1 MSSQEQ
7 SGGPVMAFGD
17 HLEELRRRLLFALAP
32 IIPVFVLLFLGWQLV
47 MTFLVGPAFE
57 VLASSGTNAGLQ
69 LLGPAEAVMAAL
81 KLSTI
86 GAIVVGAP
94 WILLQFWLF
103 IAPGLYARERR
114 FIHLVIPLSALLTI
128 TGTIFLHRIMLP
140 LLFELMLGFGSSLTV
155 DLPDHHAELRAL
167 FVASE
172 TVEVRTAPPLTLMEG
187 QAWVEAP
194 QMEAWV
200 AQANAAGQ
208 VQAFRVPPQP
218 AGQLQNGWSMQKT
231 VDFTLLLLGGVSI
244 AFQLPVLILVSG
256 WLGLVDPTT
265 LRRGRRLALGLSTVL
280 AAVLTPPDVFSLLL
294 LLVPLYLLYELSII
308 LLVLLPSGR
317 VAQGTLRIGPRGFRT
332 PKPFRPEQ
340 GDGVSRSDP
349 EDDAS

>member
-1 MSSQEQ
+1 M
-7 SGGPVMAFGD
+7 GFGD
-17 HLEELRRRLLFALAP
+17 HLEELRRRLLYALGP
-32 IIPVFVLLFLGWQLV
+32 IIPVFLLLFLGWQTVLG
-47 MTFLVGPAFE
+47 FLVGPAFE
-57 VLASSGTNAGLQ
+57 VLAASGTSAGLQ
-69 LLGPAEAVMAAL
+69 LLGPAEAIMAAL

-103 IAPGLYARERR
+103 IAPGLYSRERR

-128 TGTIFLHRIMLP
+128 TGTVFLHRIMLP

-155 DLPDHHAELRAL
+155 DLPDHHTDLRAIFL
-167 FVASE
+167 ASE
-172 TVEVRTAPPLTLMEG
+172 TVEVRTAPPQVLIEG

-194 QMEAWV
+194 QMEAWI
-200 AQANAAGQ
+200 AKTNDLGDIQP
-208 VQAFRVPPQP
+208 FRVPPMP
-218 AGQLQNGWSMQKT
+218 MGKLQNGWSMQKT

-256 WLGLVDPTT
+256 WLGLVDPST

-294 LLVPLYLLYELSII
+294 LLVPLYLLYELSIV
-308 LLVLLPSGR
+308 LLVLLPSSR
-317 VAQGTLRIGPRGFRT
+317 VAKGNLRIGPKGFRT
-332 PKPFRPEQ
+332 PEPFRPDQ
-340 GDGVSRSDP
+340 ADGVSRSDA
-349 EDDAS
+349 EDDPS

>member
-1 MSSQEQ
+1 MSAQEQ

-32 IIPVFVLLFLGWQLV
+32 IVPVFVLLFLGWQTVLS
-47 MTFLVGPAFE
+47 FLVGPAFE
-57 VLASSGTNAGLQ
+57 VLASSGTSAGLQ

-86 GAIVVGAP
+86 GAIVLGAP
-94 WILLQFWLF
+94 WILLQFWLC

-128 TGTIFLHRIMLP
+128 TGTVFLHRIMLP

-155 DLPDHHAELRAL
+155 DLPDHHADLRAL

-172 TVEVRTAPPLTLMEG
+172 TVEVRTAPPRTLVEG

-200 AQANAAGQ
+200 AQANEAGQ

-218 AGQLQNGWSMQKT
+218 IGQLQNGWSMQKT

-332 PKPFRPEQ
+332 PEPFRPDQ
-340 GDGVSRSDP
+340 GDGVSRSDG

>member
-1 MSSQEQ
+1 
-7 SGGPVMAFGD
+7 
-17 HLEELRRRLLFALAP
+17 
-32 IIPVFVLLFLGWQLV
+32 
-47 MTFLVGPAFE
+47 
-57 VLASSGTNAGLQ
+57 
-69 LLGPAEAVMAAL
+69 
-81 KLSTI
+81 
-86 GAIVVGAP
+86 
-94 WILLQFWLF
+94 
-103 IAPGLYARERR
+103 
-114 FIHLVIPLSALLTI
+114 
-128 TGTIFLHRIMLP
+128 
-140 LLFELMLGFGSSLTV
+140 LMLGFGSSLTI
-155 DLPDHHAELRAL
+155 DLPDHHAQLRAL

-172 TVEVRTAPPLTLMEG
+172 TVEVRTAPPLTLVAG

-218 AGQLQNGWSMQKT
+218 IGQLQNGWSMQKT

-308 LLVLLPSGR
+308 LLVLLPSSR
-317 VAQGTLRIGPRGFRT
+317 VAQGALRIGPRGFRT
-332 PKPFRPEQ
+332 PEPFRPDP
-340 GDGVSRSDP
+340 GDGVSRSDA